1 MKIIKFHLAIA
12 VLLVLILNSCKESPS
27 QENASAKTTEIVEE
41 VSDDIVKT
49 TLTDEDGKQ
58 LEMTFNNTKG
68 IVTLNFNGEIFTLN
82 AERAASGI
90 WYKNEDYELRGK
102 GESVELTKNGETIFK
117 NKELRK
123 R

>member
-1 MKIIKFHLAIA
+1 MAIA
-12 VLLVLILNSCKESPS
+12 VLLVLILNSCKETPS
-27 QENASAKTTEIVEE
+27 QENASNKTTETVEE

-117 NKELRK
+117 NKEL
-123 R
+123 